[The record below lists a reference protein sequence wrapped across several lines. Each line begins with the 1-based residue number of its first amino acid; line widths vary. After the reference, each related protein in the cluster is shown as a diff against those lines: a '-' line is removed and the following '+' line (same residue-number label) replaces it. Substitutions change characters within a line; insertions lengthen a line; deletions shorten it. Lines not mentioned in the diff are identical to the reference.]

1 MSTATLAVDNAPE
14 GPGLSRTVT
23 NVMDRTRR
31 GIGALG
37 APLNAALE
45 LGGTTVAIGMETGFT
60 ALRQALKVVGGS
72 LRGIFGHH

>member
-1 MSTATLAVDNAPE
+1 
-14 GPGLSRTVT
+14 
-23 NVMDRTRR
+23 MDRTRR